1 MGSTSTHSGYVSESV
16 FFEILDLLHIKVTD
30 FDVNLIKKRFSH
42 PCEQRIDYKGA
53 LAAMTVNFNVKRPLE
68 EFWIF
73 RDTNKETTTTVS
85 MKDFLESKIDRE
97 S

>member
-1 MGSTSTHSGYVSESV
+1 
-16 FFEILDLLHIKVTD
+16 
-30 FDVNLIKKRFSH
+30 
-42 PCEQRIDYKGA
+42 
-53 LAAMTVNFNVKRPLE
+53 MTVNFNMKKPLE

-73 RDTNKETTTTVS
+73 RDTNKGTDNLTTLS